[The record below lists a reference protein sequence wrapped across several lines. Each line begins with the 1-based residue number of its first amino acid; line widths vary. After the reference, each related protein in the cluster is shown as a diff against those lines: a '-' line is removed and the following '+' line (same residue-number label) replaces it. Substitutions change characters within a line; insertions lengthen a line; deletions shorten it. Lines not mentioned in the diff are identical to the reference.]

1 MRDLQPIALR
11 SQTHLTGRWLFGARL
26 GWLVVAVPTLALA
39 AIGFLAA
46 VQEPARVGPPAITR
60 ILLGAGLPLTA
71 GIFGLLTPV
80 FLAFTITAL
89 VLIWNTS
96 DDGMVLLFSL
106 AMLLTGAYGSRFGF
120 TAQTVLP
127 VLHTLIMLLA
137 GTWAM
142 TLMLA
147 LYLFPN
153 GRFEPRGCAVVPVLT
168 LPLFLAFSDVGQ
180 VLVTMPAVPED
191 LPVWQIGLV
200 VAVLLVNYSL
210 ALGSQMYRYWRVS
223 GPVERQQTK
232 WVLVAFSGLLPV
244 LAALLLASLARAPEE
259 LTAVGI
265 LLATVPVL
273 FLPVAVALAVLHRGL
288 WDVDLLLNRTVLY
301 GSVTVV
307 LGTTFVL
314 VSSAAQRVLEL
325 QTGQRSDVLT
335 FGLAVVVAVAFQP
348 LRRRV
353 AFLVDRLLPPRHEL
367 ALFFTDIVGSTERL
381 TELGDAR
388 WRELLD
394 QYRATVRRELRKH
407 RGTEMHIAGD
417 SFFATFADPLRAVR
431 CAQAL
436 RSELRA
442 LSVPSRFGLH
452 WGTCELRGEEVSG
465 LAVWAAAR
473 IMATAHQDEIVLSD
487 STRLA
492 LEQAANVPSV
502 ALNLE
507 DRGAHT
513 LKGLPGEWRLHA
525 LAGSV

>member
-1 MRDLQPIALR
+1 
-11 SQTHLTGRWLFGARL
+11 
-26 GWLVVAVPTLALA
+26 
-39 AIGFLAA
+39 
-46 VQEPARVGPPAITR
+46 
-60 ILLGAGLPLTA
+60 
-71 GIFGLLTPV
+71 
-80 FLAFTITAL
+80 
-89 VLIWNTS
+89 
-96 DDGMVLLFSL
+96 
-106 AMLLTGAYGSRFGF
+106 
-120 TAQTVLP
+120 
-127 VLHTLIMLLA
+127 
-137 GTWAM
+137 M

-525 LAGSV
+525 LAGSA

>member
-1 MRDLQPIALR
+1 
-11 SQTHLTGRWLFGARL
+11 
-26 GWLVVAVPTLALA
+26 
-39 AIGFLAA
+39 
-46 VQEPARVGPPAITR
+46 
-60 ILLGAGLPLTA
+60 
-71 GIFGLLTPV
+71 
-80 FLAFTITAL
+80 
-89 VLIWNTS
+89 
-96 DDGMVLLFSL
+96 
-106 AMLLTGAYGSRFGF
+106 
-120 TAQTVLP
+120 
-127 VLHTLIMLLA
+127 
-137 GTWAM
+137 M

>member
-1 MRDLQPIALR
+1 
-11 SQTHLTGRWLFGARL
+11 
-26 GWLVVAVPTLALA
+26 
-39 AIGFLAA
+39 
-46 VQEPARVGPPAITR
+46 
-60 ILLGAGLPLTA
+60 
-71 GIFGLLTPV
+71 
-80 FLAFTITAL
+80 
-89 VLIWNTS
+89 
-96 DDGMVLLFSL
+96 
-106 AMLLTGAYGSRFGF
+106 
-120 TAQTVLP
+120 
-127 VLHTLIMLLA
+127 
-137 GTWAM
+137 
-142 TLMLA
+142 
-147 LYLFPN
+147 
-153 GRFEPRGCAVVPVLT
+153 VPVLT

-473 IMATAHQDEIVLSD
+473 IMATAHEDEIVLSD

>member
-1 MRDLQPIALR
+1 
-11 SQTHLTGRWLFGARL
+11 
-26 GWLVVAVPTLALA
+26 
-39 AIGFLAA
+39 
-46 VQEPARVGPPAITR
+46 
-60 ILLGAGLPLTA
+60 
-71 GIFGLLTPV
+71 
-80 FLAFTITAL
+80 
-89 VLIWNTS
+89 
-96 DDGMVLLFSL
+96 
-106 AMLLTGAYGSRFGF
+106 
-120 TAQTVLP
+120 
-127 VLHTLIMLLA
+127 
-137 GTWAM
+137 M

-244 LAALLLASLARAPEE
+244 LAALLLASLAQAPEE

-525 LAGSV
+525 LAGSA